1 MDEQFPSRI
10 KELRTSLNKT
20 QKEFAA
26 EIGTTQA
33 ALSAYE
39 KGDRLP
45 SFEIIKNIS
54 SAFHISIDWLFGLSD
69 VKNILSEIETYSD
82 LMTILVYIGK
92 SKNLN
97 FEISLEYSNEHIDS
111 FPQNVDQSIHKLGS
125 IKFNDSV
132 ITSFLTEWA
141 EMLALKSK
149 GTIKPKLYQLW
160 LEDKIKSFSK
170 ETISIQNKIDDNGC
184 PF

>member
-1 MDEQFPSRI
+1 MDEQFSSRI

-69 VKNILSEIETYSD
+69 VKNVLSKIKTYSD

-92 SKNLN
+92 AEDLN
-97 FEISLEYSNEHIDS
+97 FEISLELSNEH
-111 FPQNVDQSIHKLGS
+111 NGSIGPYNDKLGS

-132 ITSFLTEWA
+132 ITSFLNEWA
-141 EMLALKSK
+141 DMIALKSK
-149 GTIKPKLYQLW
+149 GTIKPELYQLW
-160 LEDKIKSFSK
+160 LDDKIKSFSK
-170 ETISIQNKIDDNGC
+170 ELISSKNKIDDNVL